1 MEQTTAK
8 LRSSEILEV
17 KIQEEVLQTLDTT
30 GPSEED
36 SVLHPDSGGI
46 GLRVEQRAKTKE
58 VVVIGAGP
66 YGLSTA
72 AYLRGAGVEPYV
84 IGQSMAFWKKNM
96 PGGMLLRSK
105 SEASNI
111 AAPQK
116 NLSIAGYEKSIGRKI
131 ADPLPIE
138 DFIAYGEWF
147 QKQVAPNLDTRHVLN
162 VSHDGSLFDLT
173 LDDGERVCAKS
184 VVLALGIGL
193 FFQRPEQFAGISRQL
208 TPHSSDLS
216 DLSRFRGK
224 RVAVIGK
231 GQSALEYAALLHE
244 NHAEVQIITRS
255 PALTFR
261 PFAWRKHLFRRLMP
275 GPLKGLSYKVL
286 PPTDLGDIRTA
297 RKMADPKLFSR
308 QSPEVQEKLLKDC
321 AKPVGAYWLPSRLE
335 GVRVKTSV
343 SVARVEVAG
352 SGLKLELSD
361 GTTDQVDLAVLAT
374 GYKID
379 ISKYSILD
387 SSLRRHIQTTPDG
400 YPVLETSLQ
409 TSVSGLYMAG
419 VIAERT
425 LGPTLRF
432 VTGTSNAG
440 PRLAAAVAGK
450 YSPRNGDHGH

>member
-1 MEQTTAK
+1 LSKSITMTAPAPPV
-8 LRSSEILEV
+8 RRPVQI
-17 KIQEEVLQTLDTT
+17 
-30 GPSEED
+30 
-36 SVLHPDSGGI
+36 
-46 GLRVEQRAKTKE
+46 KE

-66 YGLSTA
+66 YGLSSA
-72 AYLRGAGVEPYV
+72 AYLQSAGLEPYV
-84 IGQSMAFWKKNM
+84 IGRSMAFWKNNM

-116 NLSIAGYEKSIGRKI
+116 RLSIAGYEKAIGRKI

-147 QKQVAPNLDTRHVLN
+147 QKQVAPNLDTRQVQN
-162 VSHDGSLFDLT
+162 VSHDGSVFELT
-173 LDDGERVCAKS
+173 LDDSEKIQANS

-193 FFQRPEQFAGISRQL
+193 FFHRPEQFTGIPRDL
-208 TPHSSDLS
+208 APHSSDLNDFS
-216 DLSRFRGK
+216 QFRGK

-244 NHAEVQIITRS
+244 NHAEVHILTRA
-255 PALTFR
+255 PELTFR
-261 PFAWRKHLFRRLMP
+261 PFAWRKNLFRQLTP
-275 GPLKGLSYKVL
+275 GPLRWLSYRIL

-297 RKMADPKLFSR
+297 RKMANPDLFRR

-335 GVRVKTSV
+335 GIRVRAGV
-343 SVARVEVAG
+343 SVAAVARAG
-352 SGLKLELSD
+352 TGLKLALSD

-374 GYKID
+374 GYRID
-379 ISKYSILD
+379 VSKYRILD
-387 SSLRRHIQTTPDG
+387 NSLNRQVQKTPDG
-400 YPVLETSLQ
+400 YPVLDMSLQ
-409 TSVSGLYMAG
+409 TSVPGLYMAG
-419 VIAERT
+419 VIAEKA

-450 YSPRNGDHGH
+450 RSST